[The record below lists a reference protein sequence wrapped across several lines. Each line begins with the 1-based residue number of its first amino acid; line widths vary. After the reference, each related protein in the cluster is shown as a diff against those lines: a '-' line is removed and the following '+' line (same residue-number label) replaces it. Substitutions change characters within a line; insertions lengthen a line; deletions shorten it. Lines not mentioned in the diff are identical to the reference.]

1 METFLQNVP
10 VNPRFLYRALSEFL
24 PEDTVAF
31 FESRGLPTKVERGR
45 RVFPVSDK
53 ARDVTDCLV
62 NAAKEAGV
70 RLQKGCVKELLLE
83 DGAVKGIV
91 LDHGK
96 KLAFDRVILAT
107 GGASY
112 PLTGSTGDGYRFAK
126 QAGHTVIDPKP
137 SLVPLVSPDPFCKK
151 CMGLSLKNV
160 GISFVKD
167 GKTLYEEQGEMMLTH
182 FGVTGPVILSASA
195 HLGHKYPVELHLD
208 MKPALD
214 HKTLENRL
222 LREFAAASNKDLSN
236 CMGALLPSSMIPHF
250 LAKAGIDGT
259 LKVHS
264 VTKEIRKKLCDN
276 LKNIA
281 VTITGTRPIEEA
293 IVTSGG
299 VKVTEIDPR
308 SMESKLV
315 SGLFFAGEVLDVD
328 AYTGGYNLQI
338 AYATGR
344 LAGVTAVQ

>member
-1 METFLQNVP
+1 M
-10 VNPRFLYRALSEFL
+10 
-24 PEDTVAF
+24 
-31 FESRGLPTKVERGR
+31 
-45 RVFPVSDK
+45 
-53 ARDVTDCLV
+53 
-62 NAAKEAGV
+62 
-70 RLQKGCVKELLLE
+70 
-83 DGAVKGIV
+83 
-91 LDHGK
+91 
-96 KLAFDRVILAT
+96 
-107 GGASY
+107 
-112 PLTGSTGDGYRFAK
+112 
-126 QAGHTVIDPKP
+126 IDPKP

-208 MKPALD
+208 MKPVLD

-264 VTKEIRKKLCDN
+264 VTKELRKKLCDT
-276 LKNIA
+276 LKDIT

-344 LAGVTAVQ
+344 LAGVSTVG